1 MRILVTGAGGQIGSE
16 LISALNRRHGEDQVL
31 CTDLDPSRIK
41 DAVHREALDVT
52 DAAALRDIIRR
63 YEINEIYHLAAI
75 LSGTGEKNP
84 QLAYRVNMDGT
95 FNILEAAR
103 ELGIAKVFAPSSIA
117 VFGRGIDR
125 ANTGDE
131 APLRPATMYGVTKVS
146 AELLFDYYRDRYD
159 LDVRS
164 LRFPGVISW
173 KTEPGG
179 GSTDYAVDIYRSAV
193 QRASYTSFVRENTVL
208 PFMYMPDVI
217 RSIEELMTAPAENI
231 RRSAYNVTGFSAS
244 CAEFAVSIRR
254 RFPGFR
260 VDYEP
265 DFRQEIVDHWPQIID
280 DHHAREDWGWK
291 PEYGLDETSDD
302 MIENLSRFFTTS
314 RPDSGSQV
322 PEAS

>member
-16 LISALNRRHGEDQVL
+16 LISAVNRRHGEDQVL

-103 ELGIAKVFAPSSIA
+103 ESGIAKVFAPSSIA
-117 VFGRGIDR
+117 VFGRGINR

-164 LRFPGVISW
+164 LRFRG
-173 KTEPGG
+173 
-179 GSTDYAVDIYRSAV
+179 
-193 QRASYTSFVRENTVL
+193 L
-208 PFMYMPDVI
+208 
-217 RSIEELMTAPAENI
+217 
-231 RRSAYNVTGFSAS
+231 
-244 CAEFAVSIRR
+244 
-254 RFPGFR
+254 FPGKPNPAAAVPITPSIFTAARFNGLRTR
-260 VDYEP
+260 VSSGKIRYS
-265 DFRQEIVDHWPQIID
+265 RLCTC
-280 DHHAREDWGWK
+280 R
-291 PEYGLDETSDD
+291 T
-302 MIENLSRFFTTS
+302 LS
-314 RPDSGSQV
+314 V
-322 PEAS
+322 PSKS